1 MRKFEI
7 AKGFEDGGVIIPQRK
22 TAKSAGYDIV
32 ALTNEDV
39 YLSPGQSV
47 NLVTGLKAC
56 MEDDEVMLLFIRSS
70 LGIKKGI
77 TLSNSCAVI
86 DADYY
91 NNPDNE
97 GEIFFQIINLSP
109 FPIMLHKGD
118 AIGQGIIKK
127 YMTTIDD
134 EANGSRSGGFGSTD
148 MGHSDESAM
157 ASAT

>member
-7 AKGFEDGGVIIPQRK
+7 AKGFEDKGVIIPQRK

-32 ALTNEDV
+32 AMIDEDV

-47 NLVTGLKAC
+47 NLATGLKAC

-91 NNPDNE
+91 NNPDNDGHFILNVINTGNSVQRIPARSRVAQAVFVKYLTVDDDNAT
-97 GEIFFQIINLSP
+97 GERV
-109 FPIMLHKGD
+109 G
-118 AIGQGIIKK
+118 GI
-127 YMTTIDD
+127 
-134 EANGSRSGGFGSTD
+134 GST
-148 MGHSDESAM
+148 GC
-157 ASAT
+157 

>member
-7 AKGFEDGGVIIPQRK
+7 AKGFEDSGVVIPQRK
-22 TAKSAGYDIV
+22 TSKSAGYDIA
-32 ALTNEDV
+32 ALTDEDV

-47 NLVTGLKAC
+47 NLATGLKAC

-91 NNPDNE
+91 NNPDNDGHFILNVINTSNE
-97 GEIFFQIINLSP
+97 VQCIPARSRVAQAVFVKYLTVDDDNATGER
-109 FPIMLHKGD
+109 
-118 AIGQGIIKK
+118 IGGI
-127 YMTTIDD
+127 
-134 EANGSRSGGFGSTD
+134 GST
-148 MGHSDESAM
+148 GC
-157 ASAT
+157 

>member
-7 AKGFEDGGVIIPQRK
+7 AKGFEDSEVVIPQRK

-47 NLVTGLKAC
+47 NLATGLKAC
-56 MEDDEVMLLFIRSS
+56 MEYDEVMLLFIRSS

-91 NNPDNE
+91 NNSDNE

-109 FPIMLHKGD
+109 FPIIIQKGEI
-118 AIGQGIIKK
+118 IGQGIIKEYK
-127 YMTTIDD
+127 LTEDD
-134 EANGSRSGGFGSTD
+134 CATGLREGGFGSTN
-148 MGHSDESAM
+148 E
-157 ASAT
+157 

>member
-7 AKGFEDGGVIIPQRK
+7 AKGFEDRRVIIPQRK
-22 TAKSAGYDIV
+22 TSKSAGYDIV
-32 ALTNEDV
+32 ALIDEDV

-47 NLVTGLKAC
+47 NLATGLKAY

-91 NNPDNE
+91 GNPDNDGHFILNVINTSNE
-97 GEIFFQIINLSP
+97 VQCIPARSRVAQAIFVKYLTVDNDNATGER
-109 FPIMLHKGD
+109 
-118 AIGQGIIKK
+118 IGGI
-127 YMTTIDD
+127 
-134 EANGSRSGGFGSTD
+134 GST
-148 MGHSDESAM
+148 GC
-157 ASAT
+157 

>member
-7 AKGFEDGGVIIPQRK
+7 AKGFEDKGVIIPQRK

-47 NLVTGLKAC
+47 NLATGLKAC
-56 MEDDEVMLLFIRSS
+56 MEDDEVMFLFIRSS

-91 NNPDNE
+91 NNPDNDGHFILNVVNTSNAVQCIPARSRVAQAIFVKYLTVDDDKAT
-97 GEIFFQIINLSP
+97 GER
-109 FPIMLHKGD
+109 
-118 AIGQGIIKK
+118 IGGI
-127 YMTTIDD
+127 
-134 EANGSRSGGFGSTD
+134 GST
-148 MGHSDESAM
+148 GC
-157 ASAT
+157 

>member
-7 AKGFEDGGVIIPQRK
+7 AKGFEDKGVIIPQRK

-32 ALTNEDV
+32 ALIDEDV
-39 YLSPGQSV
+39 YLIPGQSV
-47 NLVTGLKAC
+47 NLATGLKAC

-91 NNPDNE
+91 GNPDNDGQFILNVVNTSNE
-97 GEIFFQIINLSP
+97 VQCIPARSRVAQAVFVKYLTVDDDNATGERV
-109 FPIMLHKGD
+109 G
-118 AIGQGIIKK
+118 GI
-127 YMTTIDD
+127 
-134 EANGSRSGGFGSTD
+134 GST
-148 MGHSDESAM
+148 GC
-157 ASAT
+157 

>member
-1 MRKFEI
+1 MRKFEV
-7 AKGFEDGGVIIPQRK
+7 ANGFEDKGVIIPQRK

-39 YLSPGQSV
+39 YLSPGHSV
-47 NLVTGLKAC
+47 NLATGLKAC

-91 NNPDNE
+91 NNPDNDGHFILNVINTSNE
-97 GEIFFQIINLSP
+97 VQCIPARSRVAQAVFVKYLTVDDDNATGER
-109 FPIMLHKGD
+109 
-118 AIGQGIIKK
+118 IGGI
-127 YMTTIDD
+127 
-134 EANGSRSGGFGSTD
+134 GSTD
-148 MGHSDESAM
+148 G
-157 ASAT
+157 

>member
-7 AKGFEDGGVIIPQRK
+7 AKGFEDKGVIIPQRK

-32 ALTNEDV
+32 ALIEEDV
-39 YLSPGQSV
+39 YLNPGQSV
-47 NLVTGLKAC
+47 NLATGLKAC

-91 NNPDNE
+91 GNSDNDGHFILNVINTSNE
-97 GEIFFQIINLSP
+97 VQCIPARSRVAQAIFVKYLTVDNDNATRERV
-109 FPIMLHKGD
+109 G
-118 AIGQGIIKK
+118 GI
-127 YMTTIDD
+127 
-134 EANGSRSGGFGSTD
+134 GST
-148 MGHSDESAM
+148 GC
-157 ASAT
+157 

>member
-7 AKGFEDGGVIIPQRK
+7 AKGFEDKGVIIPQRK

-32 ALTNEDV
+32 ALIDEDV
-39 YLSPGQSV
+39 YLNPGQSV
-47 NLVTGLKAC
+47 NLATGLKAC

-91 NNPDNE
+91 SNPDNDGHFILNVINTSNE
-97 GEIFFQIINLSP
+97 VQCISARSRVAQAIFVKYLTVDDDKATGER
-109 FPIMLHKGD
+109 
-118 AIGQGIIKK
+118 IGGI
-127 YMTTIDD
+127 
-134 EANGSRSGGFGSTD
+134 GST
-148 MGHSDESAM
+148 GC
-157 ASAT
+157 